1 MKDTVYNL
9 ETDKK
14 LGTLQ
19 FTYDLDKKSA
29 EISLLN
35 KDRELKEKQLAT
47 QKMLRNGFI
56 GGFAALLVVA
66 VIIFSQRNRIA
77 KEKDRS
83 EKLLLNILPEQT
95 AHELKET
102 GKAKAR
108 AYDNVT
114 VLFTDFKGFSKMA
127 ETMSAEALV
136 GEIDYYF
143 RAFDRIIKPFGIE
156 KIKTIGDAYMAAC
169 GVPVANPY
177 HALNVIYAAMRMRD
191 FCDEEAKKRSASGQ
205 PFFEIRIGVNSGSL
219 VAGIVGESKFAY
231 DIWGD
236 TVNMAARM
244 EQSGVPG
251 KINVTEDTYVLIRD
265 KFECVHRGK
274 LSVKHKDD
282 VEMYFVE
289 RERIG
294 NAPLLREAL
303 FTPDREHPLLK
314 NAVETTPAAV
324 QKHVNESTG

>member
-1 MKDTVYNL
+1 
-9 ETDKK
+9 
-14 LGTLQ
+14 
-19 FTYDLDKKSA
+19 
-29 EISLLN
+29 
-35 KDRELKEKQLAT
+35 
-47 QKMLRNGFI
+47 
-56 GGFAALLVVA
+56 
-66 VIIFSQRNRIA
+66 
-77 KEKDRS
+77 
-83 EKLLLNILPEQT
+83 LLNILPEET
-95 AHELKET
+95 AQELKQT

-177 HALNVIYAAMRMRD
+177 HALNVIRAAMKIRE
-191 FCDEEAKKRSASGQ
+191 FCSEEAEKRRATGK

-251 KINVTEDTYVLIRD
+251 KVNVTEDTYVLIRD

-289 RERIG
+289 SEISEPSALLDG
-294 NAPLLREAL
+294 KHFAP
-303 FTPDREHPLLK
+303 DGSHPLLK
-314 NAVETTPAAV
+314 NAIQTEPNPAHKPTETT
-324 QKHVNESTG
+324 KR

>member
-127 ETMSAEALV
+127 ETMSALKE
-136 GEIDYYF
+136 E
-143 RAFDRIIKPFGIE
+143 GIE
-156 KIKTIGDAYMAAC
+156 RACIGRA
-169 GVPVANPY
+169 
-177 HALNVIYAAMRMRD
+177 
-191 FCDEEAKKRSASGQ
+191 
-205 PFFEIRIGVNSGSL
+205 
-219 VAGIVGESKFAY
+219 
-231 DIWGD
+231 
-236 TVNMAARM
+236 
-244 EQSGVPG
+244 
-251 KINVTEDTYVLIRD
+251 
-265 KFECVHRGK
+265 
-274 LSVKHKDD
+274 
-282 VEMYFVE
+282 
-289 RERIG
+289 
-294 NAPLLREAL
+294 
-303 FTPDREHPLLK
+303 
-314 NAVETTPAAV
+314 
-324 QKHVNESTG
+324 